1 MPKKNK
7 IDQINQDR
15 ELELKQIDKQ
25 AEQNTS
31 KSIKKVLQ
39 FIEEHKD
46 DKYIDFI
53 QNILKSR
60 ENKKIKNEYME
71 EHHILPRSLGGK
83 DEPSNLIWLF
93 PEEHYVAHRLLYL
106 ENPNNEK
113 LAYAYLCLN
122 SFGDSH
128 NLPQELNIRNLDKLK
143 TLSPLEY
150 GTLRRATSKIKSI
163 SITCVET
170 GEVFSKINDLK
181 RKRNI
186 PPESLYDCL
195 IEGKEYNKKHY
206 IFTSPEDK
214 EKYLNVTFK
223 ETPVI
228 RITPKG
234 GHCNPSS
241 YENNY
246 ILYGN
251 YEIAA
256 FHLGVTRE
264 EVYRKTKDKNSDLHL
279 YIEIKKDKTQE
290 LFAPS
295 KTLKNY
301 IVIETGVIY
310 QRHTELK
317 NAIPISQSSGKI
329 LGKKTTLTKT
339 RDGEQYNITTLDKI
353 INGPY
358 SLSISEVCQIQQNYI
373 DWLKYKEQNIDN
385 KDKIT
390 TYKKWSEYKEQL
402 SIKQKKEIQKQLKKS
417 QQAKQKAAHSLSV
430 RQERTIKNIRQQKF
444 INLLENNTARKLM
457 SSPISAMLSN
467 ISNNIKNSNCSIDAI
482 ILYLFLIGINEGQY
496 FEKVNLK
503 LFLNQQELFQN
514 LQMTELDNLLQE
526 LINNDLIE
534 EKDNYCLI
542 VNNYFK

>member
-1 MPKKNK
+1 
-7 IDQINQDR
+7 
-15 ELELKQIDKQ
+15 
-25 AEQNTS
+25 
-31 KSIKKVLQ
+31 
-39 FIEEHKD
+39 
-46 DKYIDFI
+46 
-53 QNILKSR
+53 
-60 ENKKIKNEYME
+60 ME

-122 SFGDSH
+122 SFGDLH
-128 NLPQELNIRNLDKLK
+128 HLPQELNIRNLDKLK

-150 GTLRRATSKIKSI
+150 GTLRRANNKIRSI
-163 SITCVET
+163 SVICVET
-170 GEVFSKINDLK
+170 QETFLKINDLK
-181 RKRNI
+181 QKTKI
-186 PPESLYDCL
+186 SPERLYDCL
-195 IEGKEYNKKHY
+195 INNEEYKGKHY
-206 IFTSPEDK
+206 KFATQEDR
-214 EKYLNVTFK
+214 EKYLNLIFK
-223 ETPVI
+223 ETPI
-228 RITPKG
+228 IIKTPKQEY
-234 GHCNPSS
+234 SS
-241 YENNY
+241 PKSYNNTY

-256 FHLGVTRE
+256 YYLNTTRE
-264 EVYRKTKDKNSDLHL
+264 EIYKKLKDKENNL
-279 YIEIKKDKTQE
+279 YSYVSMKADKTQE

-317 NAIPISQSSGKI
+317 NTIPISQSSGK
-329 LGKKTTLTKT
+329 LLEKKTTLTKT
-339 RDGEQYNITTLDKI
+339 KDGEQYNITTLDKI

-358 SLSISEVCQIQQNYI
+358 SLSISEVCKIQWDYI

-390 TYKKWSEYKEQL
+390 TYKKWLEYKEQL
-402 SIKQKKEIQKQLKKS
+402 NIKQKKETQKKLKKS
-417 QQAKQKAAHSLSV
+417 QQAKQKAAHSLSI
-430 RQERTIKNIRQQKF
+430 RQERTIKNTRQQKF
-444 INLLENNTARKLM
+444 INLLENNIARKLM
-457 SSPISAMLSN
+457 SSPISVMLSN

-503 LFLNQQELFQN
+503 LFLNQQELFKN

-526 LINNDLIE
+526 LINNNLIE